1 MAADTRVSITVDTGN
16 AEDAIRRL
24 REELDRLGGSADD
37 ASDDIDNAGNSGK
50 KLSKALDGMK
60 TIGAATGVALG
71 AIGFAL
77 KGSVDAAMKFESAM
91 ADVKKVVNFD
101 SPQGLQN
108 MRQDLLDLSTQI
120 PITADGL
127 AQIAAAAGQ
136 SGIAAN
142 EITKFTEAAAKM
154 GTAFDISAQEAG
166 QAMAEMRTAFKMSQ
180 TDVEALADKI
190 NYLGNTSPNSA
201 AKIMKI
207 VQTVGPLGEL
217 AGVSAAQIAA
227 MGASVNSLAPEVVAT
242 GLKNMFLALTK
253 GESATKSASDA
264 FKKLGLDSVQVS
276 KDMQQNSEATINRII
291 ESLKKLPE
299 AQRTATINDIFGAEA
314 LPVIAQMVTN
324 TETLTKNLTA
334 VGDATKYAGSM
345 QQEYAARSA
354 TTENQLALFSNN
366 LNVLKVNVGSA
377 LLPAINQLAQAV
389 IPVVQSMATW
399 AQQNPDLV
407 TQIVAIT
414 GSTEV
419 GRILMSQCAS
429 TVKKL
434 SMELGGNAPFI
445 VFDDADLE
453 KAASGLIA
461 SKYRNAGQTCVC
473 ANRVYVQASI
483 KDKFLAIFKQKVE
496 ALKVGNGMTEG
507 VNIGPLINQGA
518 LDKVEQLL
526 EDAVNKGATVVTGGK
541 KHSASDL
548 SFEPTI
554 ITGITDDMDIATQEI
569 FGPIAPVFVFD
580 SDDEVIAH
588 ANNTIYGLAAYFYT
602 QSLARSW
609 KVCEGLEY
617 GMVAQNTG
625 LLSTEVAPFGGVK
638 QSGFG
643 REGSKYGIED
653 YVTTKY
659 WCIDVQ

>member
-1 MAADTRVSITVDTGN
+1 MLPLKDPTLLKTQS
-16 AEDAIRRL
+16 L
-24 REELDRLGGSADD
+24 
-37 ASDDIDNAGNSGK
+37 IDNQWIDATDGTTIDVTNPFDNQVLASVPSLEKSQVIDAVAIAHEAQIDWAQKTANERAAILNNWADLIDQNKEDLATIMTAEQGKPITESRGEIGYANSFIRWFAEEGK
-50 KLSKALDGMK
+50 RIYGDIIPSTNKDLRYVVLKQP
-60 TIGAATGVALG
+60 IGVCAAITPWN
-71 AIGFAL
+71 FP
-77 KGSVDAAMKFESAM
+77 AAMITR
-91 ADVKKVVNFD
+91 KVA
-101 SPQGLQN
+101 PAL
-108 MRQDLLDLSTQI
+108 
-120 PITADGL
+120 
-127 AQIAAAAGQ
+127 AAGC
-136 SGIAAN
+136 SIIVKPA
-142 EITKFTEAAAKM
+142 TE
-154 GTAFDISAQEAG
+154 TPL
-166 QAMAEMRTAFKMSQ
+166 T
-180 TDVEALADKI
+180 ALA
-190 NYLGNTSPNSA
+190 
-201 AKIMKI
+201 
-207 VQTVGPLGEL
+207 LGEL
-217 AGVSAAQIAA
+217 AI
-227 MGASVNSLAPEVVAT
+227 
-242 GLKNMFLALTK
+242 
-253 GESATKSASDA
+253 
-264 FKKLGLDSVQVS
+264 
-276 KDMQQNSEATINRII
+276 R
-291 ESLKKLPE
+291 
-299 AQRTATINDIFGAEA
+299 
-314 LPVIAQMVTN
+314 
-324 TETLTKNLTA
+324 
-334 VGDATKYAGSM
+334 AG
-345 QQEYAARSA
+345 
-354 TTENQLALFSNN
+354 
-366 LNVLKVNVGSA
+366 
-377 LLPAINQLAQAV
+377 LPAGL
-389 IPVVQSMATW
+389 
-399 AQQNPDLV
+399 L
-407 TQIVAIT
+407 QIVTGKSSVIGEVLIQDERIHKLSFT

-419 GRILMSQCAS
+419 GRTLMAQCAS

-453 KAASGLIA
+453 KAATGLIA

-473 ANRVYVQASI
+473 ANRVYVQSSI

-526 EDAVNKGATVVTGGK
+526 ADAVNKGATVVTGGK

-548 SFEPTI
+548 SFEPTV

-580 SDDEVIAH
+580 SDEEVIAH

-602 QSLARSW
+602 QSVARSW